1 MADKPEDAVPPV
13 PVPPVEPAPKV
24 RKAAAPKTPAATDP
38 AAASVPA
45 PPAATPPPPPAYQ
58 APGYIPAAAG
68 PPQGLSLTS
77 MILGIAG
84 VVLSFFA
91 FGFLPALA
99 AVITGHLAQRRQPHA
114 KPFWLTG
121 IITGYVGLAISVVA
135 VVIFIAFV
143 IFAATTTYS
152 YYG

>member
-13 PVPPVEPAPKV
+13 PVPPVEPAPQV
-24 RKAAAPKTPAATDP
+24 RKAAAPKT
-38 AAASVPA
+38 
-45 PPAATPPPPPAYQ
+45 PAATPPPPPAYQ
-58 APGYIPAAAG
+58 APAYVPAAAG
-68 PPQGLSLTS
+68 PAQGLSLTS

-135 VVIFIAFV
+135 FVIFIAFV

>member
-13 PVPPVEPAPKV
+13 PVPPVEPAPQV
-24 RKAAAPKTPAATDP
+24 RKAAAPKTPAAT
-38 AAASVPA
+38 
-45 PPAATPPPPPAYQ
+45 PPPPPAYQ
-58 APGYIPAAAG
+58 AHAYVPAAAG
-68 PPQGLSLTS
+68 PAQGLSLTS

-121 IITGYVGLAISVVA
+121 IITGYVGLAISVA
-135 VVIFIAFV
+135 TFVIFIAFV